1 MALDI
6 SIIPWATL
14 SIMLIS
20 VTISFMNV
28 GLNRFLI
35 SRMVGWREYR
45 EMQKELAEY
54 NSLRMKAM
62 RANDTKTLEK
72 LKKKDAQM
80 KTMQMK
86 MSKPQ
91 LLLFPMTFIYLIIW
105 PILQGFYVVNNVPQ
119 SVIYLPGFG
128 GQQFFVWYL
137 LCSLFFG
144 TIASKIIGITQIQ

>member
-1 MALDI
+1 MRIMAFDI

-20 VTISFMNV
+20 VAMSFMNV

-35 SRMVGWREYR
+35 SRMVGWHEYR
-45 EMQKELAEY
+45 AMQKELAEY

-62 RANDTKTLEK
+62 RAKDTKTLEK

-91 LLLFPMTFIYLIIW
+91 MLLLPITFIYFIIW
-105 PILQGFYVVNNVPQ
+105 PFLLGFYPTAVAYV
-119 SVIYLPGFG
+119 PGFG
-128 GQQFFVWYL
+128 AQPFYIWYL
-137 LCSLFFG
+137 MCSLFFG
-144 TIASKIIGITQIQ
+144 TLASKIIGITPIE

>member
-6 SIIPWATL
+6 SIIPLATL

-20 VTISFMNV
+20 VAMSFMNV

-35 SRMVGWREYR
+35 SRMVGWQEYR
-45 EMQKELAEY
+45 AIQKELAEY
-54 NSLRMKAM
+54 NALRMKAV
-62 RANDTKTLEK
+62 RAKDTKMLEK

-80 KTMQMK
+80 KTLQVK

-91 LLLFPMTFIYLIIW
+91 LLLLPMTFIYFIIW
-105 PILQGFYVVNNVPQ
+105 PFLLGFYPNAVAYV
-119 SVIYLPGFG
+119 PGFG
-128 GQQFFVWYL
+128 AQPFYIWYL

-144 TIASKIIGITQIQ
+144 TLASKVIGITPIQ

>member
-1 MALDI
+1 MRIMAFDI

-20 VTISFMNV
+20 VAISFMNV

-35 SRMVGWREYR
+35 SRMVGWHEYR
-45 EMQKELAEY
+45 AMQKELAEY

-62 RANDTKTLEK
+62 RAKDTKTLEK

-80 KTMQMK
+80 KTMQVK

-91 LLLFPMTFIYLIIW
+91 MLLLPITFIYFIVW
-105 PILQGFYVVNNVPQ
+105 PVLLGFYPTHVVWV
-119 SVIYLPGFG
+119 PGFG
-128 GQQFFVWYL
+128 TQPFYIWYL

-144 TIASKIIGITQIQ
+144 TLASKIIGITPIE

>member
-1 MALDI
+1 MAIDI
-6 SIIPWATL
+6 SVIPWAPL

-20 VTISFMNV
+20 VAISFMNV

-35 SRMVGWREYR
+35 SRMVGWHEYR
-45 EMQKELAEY
+45 TMQKELAEY
-54 NSLRMKAM
+54 NALRMKAM

-91 LLLFPMTFIYLIIW
+91 LLLFPMMFIYFIIW
-105 PILQGFYVVNNVPQ
+105 PIIAGFYPDP
-119 SVIYLPGFG
+119 VILIPGFADP
-128 GQQFFVWYL
+128 QPFYIWYFM
-137 LCSLFFG
+137 CSLFFG
-144 TIASKIIGITQIQ
+144 TLASKIIGITPIQ

>member
-1 MALDI
+1 MAIDI
-6 SIIPWATL
+6 SVIPWAPL

-20 VTISFMNV
+20 VAISFMNV

-35 SRMVGWREYR
+35 SRMVGWHEYR
-45 EMQKELAEY
+45 TMQKELAEY
-54 NSLRMKAM
+54 NALRMKAM

-91 LLLFPMTFIYLIIW
+91 LLLLPITLIYFILW
-105 PILQGFYVVNNVPQ
+105 PVLQGFYIVNGVQQ
-119 SVIYLPGFG
+119 SVVYIPGFG
-128 GQQFFVWYL
+128 GQPFYIWYL

-144 TIASKIIGITQIQ
+144 TLASKIIGITPIQ

>member
-1 MALDI
+1 MAIDI
-6 SIIPWATL
+6 SVIPWATL

-20 VTISFMNV
+20 VAISFMNG

-35 SRMVGWREYR
+35 SRMVGWHEYKS
-45 EMQKELAEY
+45 MQKELAEY
-54 NSLRMKAM
+54 NALRMKAL

-91 LLLFPMTFIYLIIW
+91 LLLFPITLIYFVIW
-105 PILQGFYVVNNVPQ
+105 PFLLEFYPNP
-119 SVIYLPGFG
+119 VIYVPGFG
-128 GQQFFVWYL
+128 LQPFYIWYL
-137 LCSLFFG
+137 MCSFFFG
-144 TIASKIIGITQIQ
+144 TLASKIIGITSIQ